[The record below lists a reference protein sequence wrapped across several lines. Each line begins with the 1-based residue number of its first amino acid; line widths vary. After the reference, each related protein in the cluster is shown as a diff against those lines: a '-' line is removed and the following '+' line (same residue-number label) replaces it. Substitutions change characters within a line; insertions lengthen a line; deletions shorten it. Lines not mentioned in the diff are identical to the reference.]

1 MPNNIAFETN
11 EDDEQG
17 LPDKR
22 GEIMISNKIITSLKD
37 LGATTFVHHVEYVDQ
52 KV

>member
-1 MPNNIAFETN
+1 MPNNIAFETT

-17 LPDKR
+17 LSDKR

-37 LGATTFVHHVEYVDQ
+37 LGAFADHVD
-52 KV
+52 